1 MTVEIDRCTWVH
13 MVCSVLRTSTPMI
26 IHGFSRLHVGFPLW
40 FCPCGQLQ
48 QITGA
53 EELGQRKWQFAWGS
67 QHWLRALVAQ
77 RFEFGLEDVDLWSKS
92 LLVDA
97 LLMTIWK
104 WLGSVDGS
112 TFETNRKHL
121 VLYGVYCIYK
131 QQWGKQVRPAINRS
145 SLRVWGPKLPG
156 LGDHCFPFLGYN
168 VAGPPKL

>member
-1 MTVEIDRCTWVH
+1 MSSHGLQCFTDFNPYDNSWIFTSSRRI
-13 MVCSVLRTSTPMI
+13 SALILSLRPAPADNW
-26 IHGFSRLHVGFPLW
+26 RRR
-40 FCPCGQLQ
+40 
-48 QITGA
+48 TGA
-53 EELGQRKWQFAWGS
+53 MKVALLAQSNVEFAWGS